1 MHPTPRLAAALL
13 AGSGLGWPLL
23 AQADLVEDSHASLEL
38 RNFYFNRDFR
48 QSGARDNAD
57 EWAQGFL
64 LRLESGFSEGTVGF
78 GVDAI
83 GLLGFKLDSGGGS
96 GGTGLLPA
104 DGSAGGSQDDYAKL
118 GLTAKARV
126 SNSLLKVGAL
136 HFKSPLVSANDT
148 RLLPELFR
156 GALLDVQEIDGLTL
170 RGAHLD
176 RNKLNSSSDYQ
187 VFSANRIGGRSD
199 AFDFAGGDYR
209 LTPALT
215 ASLHQGRLK
224 DIYRQTFAGLV
235 HTLDLGG
242 QRSLKSDLR
251 FARASEDGGF
261 RDLDNRAFGALFSLR
276 LGAHAVA
283 AGYQRISG
291 DDPYPYIAGS
301 DPYLVNFIQIGDFG
315 NVDEPLLATA
325 LRLRF
330 RRARPARPELH
341 EPLRLRR
348 QRRPQRGQRRQGMGT
363 QHRPRL
369 RGAERAA
376 EEPRSEMA
384 QRHGA
389 FEFRQRPRRKPPD
402 PQLQPGAVVRSG
414 EQ

>member
-83 GLLGFKLDSGGGS
+83 GLLGLKLDSGGGRS
-96 GGTGLLPA
+96 P
-104 DGSAGGSQDDYAKL
+104 
-118 GLTAKARV
+118 V
-126 SNSLLKVGAL
+126 PP

-261 RDLDNRAFGALFSLR
+261 RELDNRAFGALFSLR

-315 NVDEPLLATA
+315 NVDERSWQLRYDYDFGA
-325 LRLRF
+325 LGLPGLSFMSRYVSGDNV
-330 RRARPARPELH
+330 A
-341 EPLRLRR
+341 
-348 QRRPQRGQRRQGMGT
+348 
-363 QHRPRL
+363 
-369 RGAERAA
+369 RGAANDGKEWERNTDLGYVVQSGPLKNLGVKWRNAT
-376 EEPRSEMA
+376 
-384 QRHGA
+384 
-389 FEFRQRPRRKPPD
+389 
-402 PQLQPGAVVRSG
+402 VRSNFANDLD
-414 EQ
+414 ENRLILSYSLALW